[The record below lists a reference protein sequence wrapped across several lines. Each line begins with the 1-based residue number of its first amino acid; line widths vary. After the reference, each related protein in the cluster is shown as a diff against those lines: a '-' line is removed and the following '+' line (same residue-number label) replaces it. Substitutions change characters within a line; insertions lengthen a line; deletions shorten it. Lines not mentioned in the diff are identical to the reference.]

1 MDIYETFMAVKEH
14 KTLYPYCILESEK
27 ISIKHKTINL
37 ELDEVAKVYKLEKK
51 RYFDNRTR
59 GLKYNDNKKIIV
71 VYF

>member
-1 MDIYETFMAVKEH
+1 MDIYETFMAVKER

-51 RYFDNRTR
+51 QYFDCKTR
-59 GLKYNDNKKIIV
+59 DLKHINNKKIIV